1 MHNSSNHKFLGFA
14 AQIFLP
20 ALLQSSFWVNFASA
34 TLFIVGLCLAFR
46 RVPAQSSGLDR
57 IIPFGPVFFAVPLA
71 VFGIQHFVLFDMVK
85 FGVPEWMPGRFFWAW
100 IVGAALIA
108 ACLGLLADI
117 KADLAALLVGIMLVL
132 FVLLIY
138 VPNLL
143 KNPHDRFAIIVPLR
157 DLALSGGAVA
167 FVGGRGAVGR
177 SRPVRW
183 LVDLGTWFFAVPMV
197 FFGVEHLLHP
207 ESALGVPLAKPMPAW
222 VPAHLLLSYSVGV
235 VLVVCGACILINKRA
250 RLAATCLGITYLLL
264 LLFIY
269 MPMEI
274 VHPSIEISGE
284 LDYVA
289 DTLAMSGAA
298 LLVAGAL
305 EAMDKRSLAT
315 SK

>member
-1 MHNSSNHKFLGFA
+1 MRNSSNHIVLDFA
-14 AQIFLP
+14 AQIIFP
-20 ALLQSSFWVNFASA
+20 SLLDSSFWVNFASA
-34 TLFIVGLCLAFR
+34 ILFIIGLCLAFR
-46 RVPAQSSGLDR
+46 RVPSRSSGLDR

-71 VFGIQHFVLFDMVK
+71 VFGIQHFVLFNTVK
-85 FGVPEWMPGRFFWAW
+85 FGVPDWMPGRFFWAW

-108 ACLGLLADI
+108 ACLSLLADI

-138 VPNLL
+138 LPNLV

-157 DLALSGGAVA
+157 DLALSGGALA
-167 FVGGRGAVGR
+167 FAGGRGAAGR
-177 SRPVRW
+177 RRPVRW
-183 LVDLGTWFFAVPMV
+183 LVDLGRWFFAAPMV
-197 FFGVEHLLHP
+197 VFGVEYFLHP
-207 ESALGVPLAKPMPAW
+207 ESAPGVPLERPMPAW

-235 VLVVCGACILINKRA
+235 VLVVCGASILINRRA
-250 RLAATCLGITYLLL
+250 RLATILLGIAYLLL
-264 LLFIY
+264 VLFIY
-269 MPMEI
+269 VPMEI
-274 VHPSIEISGE
+274 IHPSIEISGE

-305 EAMDKRSLAT
+305 EALNKRMFSN